1 LKYGNGS
8 YGIWD
13 SIFGV
18 SLNLHRFSA
27 IPFLCTY
34 YIKVLSSQNI
44 SQITIVMSSAY
55 TGQKP
60 RLHLSEIINM
70 SVGFFGI
77 QFGWDL
83 QRANMGRIYENLGAN
98 PDEVP
103 ILFLAAPLTGLI
115 VQPIIG
121 YMSDRTWHPKWGRR
135 RPYFMLG
142 AILSSIALLFMPH
155 SSALWMAAG
164 LLWILDTCGNI
175 AMEPFRAFVT
185 DKLPDSQVNRGFI
198 MQSLMIGLGGSIASA
213 LPWIMRNAFNVANTA
228 EPGFIPENVK
238 WSFYIGAFFFVSSV
252 LYTVFTTKEYPPSD
266 SGFKQKVSGSN
277 SGFVGGVREIMHA
290 LTNMPPRMRI
300 ISLVQFFTWPGL
312 FLMWFYYTTAVAVNV
327 FGGKDASDPV
337 YAEGADFGSLT
348 LSYYSVITFL
358 FALVLPSIADKLG
371 RKLTHSLCLLCGAL
385 GMISVSWVTDKYML
399 FACMTGVGV
408 AWASILSMPYAMLS
422 GVLPKDKVGVYMG
435 IFNFFIVLPE
445 IIASLGFG
453 WLMKNVLSNDRLL
466 AVQMGGGLMILA
478 ALVCYF
484 CIRESR
490 NEKIDEVLATELE
503 ISEQRPV

>member
-1 LKYGNGS
+1 
-8 YGIWD
+8 
-13 SIFGV
+13 
-18 SLNLHRFSA
+18 
-27 IPFLCTY
+27 
-34 YIKVLSSQNI
+34 
-44 SQITIVMSSAY
+44 MSSFAY
-55 TGQKP
+55 TGDKP
-60 RLHLSEIINM
+60 KLSLSQIINM

-103 ILFLAAPLTGLI
+103 LLFLAAPLTGLI

-135 RPYFMLG
+135 RPYFMIG
-142 AILSSIALLFMPH
+142 AILSSIALIFMPH
-155 SSALWMAAG
+155 SSELWMAAG
-164 LLWILDTCGNI
+164 LLWILDVFGNV

-213 LPWIMRNAFNVANTA
+213 LPWMMKNFFGFANTA
-228 EPGFIPENVK
+228 TQGGIPENVR
-238 WSFYIGAFFFVSSV
+238 WSFYIGAFFFISAV
-252 LYTVFTTKEYPPSD
+252 LFTVFTTKEYPPSNLKKEPG
-266 SGFKQKVSGSN
+266 SGGGFGSGA
-277 SGFVGGVREIMHA
+277 REIFAA
-290 LTNMPPRMRI
+290 LRNMPKRMRI
-300 ISLVQFFTWPGL
+300 VSLVQFFTWPGL

-348 LSYYSVITFL
+348 LSFYSVVTFL
-358 FALVLPSIADKLG
+358 FALVLPLIADKLG
-371 RKLTHSLCLLCGAL
+371 RKLTHTLCLLCGAL
-385 GMISVSWVTDKYML
+385 GLISVSWVEDKNLL
-399 FACMTGVGV
+399 FVSMTGIGI

-422 GVLPKDKVGVYMG
+422 GSLPKDKVGIYMG

-453 WLMKNVLSNDRLL
+453 WLMKNVLNNNRMA
-466 AVQMGGGLMILA
+466 AVEIGGALMIIA
-478 ALVCYF
+478 AAICF
-484 CIRESR
+484 FFIREGKPGK
-490 NEKIDEVLATELE
+490 EADTIKLE
-503 ISEQRPV
+503 IEEQRPI

>member
-1 LKYGNGS
+1 
-8 YGIWD
+8 
-13 SIFGV
+13 
-18 SLNLHRFSA
+18 
-27 IPFLCTY
+27 
-34 YIKVLSSQNI
+34 
-44 SQITIVMSSAY
+44 MSTAY
-55 TGQKP
+55 TGVKP
-60 RLHLSEIINM
+60 KLSLVQIINM

-121 YMSDRTWHPKWGRR
+121 YLSDRTWHPKWGRR
-135 RPYFMLG
+135 RPYFMIG
-142 AILSSIALLFMPH
+142 AILSSIALIFMPH
-155 SSALWMAAG
+155 SSELWMAAG
-164 LLWILDTCGNI
+164 LLWILDVFGNI

-213 LPWIMRNAFNVANTA
+213 LPWAMKNVFHIANTA
-228 EPGFIPENVK
+228 DQGSIPENVK
-238 WSFYIGAFFFVSSV
+238 WSFYIGAFFFISAV

-266 SGFKQKVSGSN
+266 IGFKEKVKESN
-277 SGFVGGVREIMHA
+277 KGFGGGAREIFHA
-290 LTNMPPRMRI
+290 LSNMPARMRI
-300 ISLVQFFTWPGL
+300 VSLVQFFTWPGL

-348 LSYYSVITFL
+348 LAFYSVVTFL
-358 FALVLPSIADKLG
+358 FALVLPAIADKLG
-371 RKLTHSLCLLCGAL
+371 RKTTHSLCLLCGAL
-385 GMISVSWVTDKYML
+385 GLISVSWVENKYL
-399 FACMTGVGV
+399 LYVSMTGIGV

-422 GVLPKDKVGVYMG
+422 GSLPKDKVGIYMG

-453 WLMKNVLSNDRLL
+453 WLMRNVLNNDRLV
-466 AVQMGGGLMILA
+466 AVQIGGGLMILA
-478 ALVCYF
+478 ALICF
-484 CIRESR
+484 FFIKESKR
-490 NEKIDEVLATELE
+490 VDDTEVTKLE
-503 ISEQRPV
+503 IEEQRPI